1 MFFQLITNQP
11 FSNWR
16 EVFDNTTIDSAII
29 DILLHYSVIVNIT
42 DKSYRIKDLVQEDLK
57 NQKNS

>member
-16 EVFDNTTIDSAII
+16 EVFGNTTINSAII
-29 DILLHYSVIVNIT
+29 DILLHYSVIVSIN